1 LLYEELHKT
10 IFILEN
16 FYLNSIFTFKMKK
29 IISGMLICASL
40 FGAMGSFT
48 SCKDND
54 DDQYAVLQRDNV
66 ELMQQI
72 KDLKKLLEDAKT
84 QYATDLE
91 QAKADLRNEIANGYV
106 TNATYQA
113 LVKRVEELESK
124 ICACGDLTEKLNT
137 LQANIY
143 QWVLDKG
150 YVTADDLKDYIKK
163 DVLDGYA
170 TLDDL
175 KTLESKLS
183 NYLTLSDLTGYATT
197 EDLKE
202 YIKKSDLDG
211 YLTTDDLAGYV
222 KSTDLDGYLKKDG
235 LDSAIAALIG
245 DNTSA
250 TYQLIQSMITTAVN
264 SAAYDDT
271 ATKAQ
276 LAALQKALESLGYV
290 FTTDSNGNIT
300 ITAPTGLNSS
310 TDLSNALAQAT
321 WVSTNKEAIEKL
333 LQTLGDLDPS
343 TLVTKQGADTTYLS
357 QTDAANTYLTKE
369 DFEAYKNSLT
379 DDLAKFVSIYNEV
392 AGPLNMTADFTD
404 LNSLLSDWI
413 QWRAD
418 ITTKVANN
426 AAAISALQSKYDV
439 LNTRLDA
446 MITSMTSE
454 GTWNPVFGSF
464 SLPASITSNVV
475 MVYHGN
481 MNGVTFPAASSLYEF
496 DGEQVFTS
504 ADIKMLGV
512 AQQRY
517 SGTVL
522 PGEDDNYVGNAGVVY
537 LTVNPGNVDMTG
549 KTFTLTN
556 SRGEA
561 SGMKLETPVK
571 SDKLLTFGYSPGRAA
586 EDVALYEAN
595 ATLTPDGI
603 SNCLIEVESGLKSA
617 TLDVFKKRNIQSM
630 ATLLNLVYDQINGI
644 LPRLAVKAEWTY
656 TTSKWNDTS
665 AAWVDETNNG
675 IVRTGLDIAAT
686 TFKPLSFKTLEGKGF
701 SRKLPIL
708 SEISIDL
715 NDLIDIDFSSL
726 KVDSIDFSN
735 VVIDFQ
741 MSEVD
746 LSNVDATI
754 PVKIHT
760 TITIEGNEYPF
771 EYDGNVSA
779 ADFVEQI
786 AAAFNTTIKNSNE
799 AITNEF
805 KKIMQDLQDKVN
817 SAINSISTSITDTVD
832 KLVADIKNQ
841 LDSSTGKVFDRINSV
856 INRYN
861 SLATRINTIFA
872 NPNHYMQ
879 VTMLYK
885 NSNGGFSFLSSN
897 ENYPS
902 NFTLNGGN
910 SLLLFP
916 TTYNLDIVSPSFKK
930 FVGICDAV
938 NLATGKSAQEG
949 DADAIAAVK
958 KANDAIYFDKV
969 IEGRNIRVNTGALT
983 AGFKY
988 TVAYSALDFR
998 GFTSSNKYY
1007 FQVK

>member
-1 LLYEELHKT
+1 
-10 IFILEN
+10 
-16 FYLNSIFTFKMKK
+16 MKK

-40 FGAMGSFT
+40 FGVMGAFT

-54 DDQYAVLQRDNV
+54 DDQYAVLQRENV
-66 ELMQQI
+66 EIMQQI
-72 KDLKKLLEDAKT
+72 KDLKKLLEEAKS
-84 QYATDLE
+84 QYAIDLE
-91 QAKADLRNEIANGYV
+91 QAKTDLRNEMANGYV
-106 TNATYQA
+106 TTETYNA

-124 ICACGDLTEKLNT
+124 ICSCGNLTEQLNT
-137 LQANIY
+137 LEQKIY
-143 QWVLDKG
+143 AYLLEKG
-150 YVTADDLKDYIKK
+150 YVTSADLENYVKK

-183 NYLTLSDLTGYATT
+183 GYVTFDDLKGYATT
-197 EDLKE
+197 EELKE
-202 YIKKSDLDG
+202 YLKKTDLDG
-211 YLTTDDLAGYV
+211 YAKT
-222 KSTDLDGYLKKDG
+222 TDLDSYLKKDG
-235 LDSAIAALIG
+235 LDSAIAALLG

-250 TYQLIQSMITTAVN
+250 TYQLIQSMITSAVN
-264 SAAYDDT
+264 SSAYDDT
-271 ATKAQ
+271 ATKKQ
-276 LAALQKALESLGYV
+276 LAALQGVLENLGYV

-300 ITAPTGLNSS
+300 ITAPAGLSS
-310 TDLSNALAQAT
+310 SQDLANALEQAT
-321 WVSTNKEAIEKL
+321 WVSNNKTALEKL
-333 LQTLGDLDPS
+333 LETLGTLDPS
-343 TLVTKQGADTTYLS
+343 TLLTKSEAS
-357 QTDAANTYLTKE
+357 STYLTKE
-369 DFEAYKNSLT
+369 DFENYKNSLT

-392 AGPLNMTADFTD
+392 AGPLNMKSDFTD
-404 LNSLLSDWI
+404 LNGLLSDWI
-413 QWRAD
+413 QWRSD
-418 ITTKVANN
+418 VTTKVANN
-426 AAAISALQSKYDV
+426 AAAISALQSKYSE

-446 MITSMTSE
+446 MITSITTE

-464 SLPASITSNVV
+464 ALPASITSNVL
-475 MVYHGN
+475 MVYHGS
-481 MNGVTFPAASSLYEF
+481 MSTVKFPAASSLYEF
-496 DGEQVFTS
+496 DGEQVLTS

-512 AQQRY
+512 TAQKF

-522 PGEDDNYVGNAGVVY
+522 PGADDNYVGNAGVVY

-549 KTFTLTN
+549 KTFTLNN
-556 SRGEA
+556 SRGDA

-571 SDKLLTFGYSPGRAA
+571 SDKVLTFGYSHGRAS

-603 SNCLIEVESGLKSA
+603 SDCLIDVESGLKSA
-617 TLDVFKKRNIQSM
+617 TLDVFKNRNLQSV

-656 TTSKWNDTS
+656 TTSNWSDTS
-665 AAWVDETNNG
+665 ASWVDETKNG
-675 IVRTGLDIAAT
+675 VVRSGLDVAAT
-686 TFKPLSFKTLEGKGF
+686 TIKPLSFKTLEGRGF

-715 NDLIDIDFSSL
+715 NKLIDFDLSSI
-726 KVDSIDFSN
+726 KIDSIDFSN
-735 VVIDFQ
+735 VNIDFK

-754 PVKIHT
+754 PVEIHT
-760 TITIEGNEYPF
+760 TITVEGNTYPF
-771 EYDGNVSA
+771 DYSGNVSA
-779 ADFVEQI
+779 KDFVDQI
-786 AAAFNTTIKNSNE
+786 AEAFNATINNSSE

-817 SAINSISTSITDTVD
+817 AAINSISTSITDTVD
-832 KLVADIKNQ
+832 KLVSDIKNQ
-841 LDSSTGKVFDRINSV
+841 LDDLTGGVFDSVNSL

-879 VTMLYK
+879 VTMLYR
-885 NSNGGFSFLSSN
+885 NSNGGLSFLSTN
-897 ENYPS
+897 ESYPT

-916 TTYNLDIVSPSFKK
+916 TTYNLDVVSPSFKK

-949 DADAIAAVK
+949 DAAAIAAVN
-958 KANDAIYFDKV
+958 KANDALLFDKV
-969 IEGRNIRVNTGALT
+969 IEGRNLRVNTGALT

-988 TVAYSALDFR
+988 VVAYSALDYR
-998 GFTSSNKYY
+998 GYTSTNKYY